1 MTTTAPA
8 GCATSPVPGEHAR
21 PPDRQWDM
29 PMTRARSMSSLE
41 SDADEHEATR
51 RASVLRLVG
60 AIFLDRN
67 AFSSRR
73 GLRLVRRFW
82 EPRVEY
88 RPCV

>member
-1 MTTTAPA
+1 M
-8 GCATSPVPGEHAR
+8 PVPGEHAR
-21 PPDRQWDM
+21 PPDRHWDM

-41 SDADEHEATR
+41 SGADEHEATR
-51 RASVLRLVG
+51 LASVLRLVG